1 MAESIGAFGQQ
12 TLSFLRTYVIPYLLV
27 LAIAFVTILIAL
39 ALLERDRKRSIKRTL
54 RAEIRTNA
62 KVTKAIVTYADAQ
75 LSGDTSVAPIP
86 KYRIG
91 AYLAYVNAGL
101 LDKIPHKLSEELQQ
115 MYLSIV
121 SVNRTGR
128 RAEELAFGPAAAF
141 PNAHTLRLENLT
153 YARDTAHNIIE
164 PYQDRLRDIKL

>member
-1 MAESIGAFGQQ
+1 MAESLGAFEQQ
-12 TLSFLRTYVIPYLLV
+12 ALSFFQTYVFPYLIV
-27 LAIAFVTILIAL
+27 LAIAFIVTLIAI
-39 ALLERDRKRSIKRTL
+39 ALLERNRKRSIKMAL
-54 RAEIRTNA
+54 RAEIRANV
-62 KVTKAIVTYADAQ
+62 KVTKAVVAYADAQ
-75 LSGDTSVAPIP
+75 LAGDTSVAPIP
-86 KYRIG
+86 KYRMG

-115 MYLSIV
+115 MYLCIV